1 MKKVLAILLALT
13 LCVGM
18 ISGCTKIAKDDPAA
32 KGAELEVYMGTKIL
46 NLDPATSYTDENAVQ
61 ILTLIF
67 EGLTKLD
74 ENGKL
79 QKALAKKIEITE
91 DPKTEALRL
100 DTLERRLRC
109 SGERRDLRLEAY
121 PRARFQ
127 QHCCLYALL
136 HQGRSRCEER

>member
-32 KGAELEVYMGTKIL
+32 KGAELEVYMGTKVL
-46 NLDPATSYTDENAVQ
+46 NLDPAASYTDENAVQ
-61 ILTLIF
+61 ILGLIF

-79 QKALAKKIEITE
+79 KKALAKKIEITE
-91 DPKTEALRL
+91 DNINDLSNL
-100 DTLERRLRC
+100 DLSFPEIKKKVYVHV
-109 SGERRDLRLEAY
+109 SGEGEDDFKENEMDDIY
-121 PRARFQ
+121 N
-127 QHCCLYALL
+127 LYLYYL
-136 HQGRSRCEER
+136 NKIYY